1 MPNAERPYRAFG
13 YPILPIL
20 YIIATL
26 SVSVALLITKFS
38 TCGWGVLIMLTGI
51 PVYYLTKPKE

>member
-1 MPNAERPYRAFG
+1 LF
-13 YPILPIL
+13 
-20 YIIATL
+20 
-26 SVSVALLITKFS
+26 TKFS